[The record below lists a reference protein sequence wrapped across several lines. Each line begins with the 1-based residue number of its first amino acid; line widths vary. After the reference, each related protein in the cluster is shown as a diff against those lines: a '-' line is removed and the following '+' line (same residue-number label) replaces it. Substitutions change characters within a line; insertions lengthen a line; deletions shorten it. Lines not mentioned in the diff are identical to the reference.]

1 MKEFADETTV
11 RNGRVAGALVE
22 LGARVVQLVR
32 AEVRQ
37 RATPGLPYS
46 QIRSLR
52 FLRDNPHAAL
62 SEVAEG
68 LGLGAPT
75 VSKAINGLVEQG
87 MVERAGDCADRRR
100 VKLELT
106 AAGLAAL
113 REASEVAHARIGR
126 MLAPLTEDE
135 VRTVENA
142 IRLLE
147 PLFAPDAGC
156 GGGEE

>member
-1 MKEFADETTV
+1 
-11 RNGRVAGALVE
+11 
-22 LGARVVQLVR
+22 
-32 AEVRQ
+32 
-37 RATPGLPYS
+37 
-46 QIRSLR
+46 
-52 FLRDNPHAAL
+52 
-62 SEVAEG
+62 
-68 LGLGAPT
+68 
-75 VSKAINGLVEQG
+75 
-87 MVERAGDCADRRR
+87 

-147 PLFAPDAGC
+147 PLFAPDGGC
-156 GGGEE
+156 RGGEE